1 MQRTALVTAAFA
13 LLVACDTVSKPTEPT
28 LVASRSVASAA
39 AQETIINDSFDV
51 TLFVFVPCANNGA
64 GEVIEVSGPLHE
76 LIHVTVSNSGNFHIK
91 LHFQPQGISG
101 VGLTTGDKYQAT
113 GVTQE
118 EFNFNQLP
126 ITDTFIN
133 NFRMIGQGPGN
144 NLLVHENFHITI
156 NANGDVTSFHD
167 NFSFECK

>member
-28 LVASRSVASAA
+28 LVASRSVASVSTEAILVNES
-39 AQETIINDSFDV
+39 QDI

-64 GEVIEVSGPLHE
+64 GEVIQVSGPLHV
-76 LIHVTVSNSGNFHIK
+76 LIAQTVSNSGNFHLK

-118 EFNFNQLP
+118 EVNFNQLP
-126 ITDTFIN
+126 ITDTFVN

-156 NANGDVTSFHD
+156 NANGDLTSFHD